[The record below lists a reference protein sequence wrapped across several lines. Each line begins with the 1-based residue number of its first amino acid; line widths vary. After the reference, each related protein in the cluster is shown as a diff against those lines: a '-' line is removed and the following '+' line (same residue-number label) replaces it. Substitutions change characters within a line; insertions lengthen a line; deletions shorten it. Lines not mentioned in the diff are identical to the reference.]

1 MVRLAALK
9 AGMSTLIACFGNSL
23 MGDDGFGPRV
33 LEMLADHPL
42 PAETALKDLQAPG
55 VDVLLHLEGVD
66 RLILIDALASDD
78 EPGTLRVFDRDTL
91 LEIPVDPRSSPHQPS
106 LLETLHMARALK
118 LLPERIHL
126 VAAAACQFEFGKG
139 LSVEIEAALP
149 AAVEAVLGLL

>member
-1 MVRLAALK
+1 
-9 AGMSTLIACFGNSL
+9 MSTLIVCFGNPL

-33 LEMLADHPL
+33 LEMLAGQPL
-42 PAETALKDLQAPG
+42 PAQTVLKDLQAPG

-66 RLILIDALASDD
+66 RLILIDALASGGQ
-78 EPGTLRVFDRDTL
+78 PGTLRTFDRDTL

-118 LLPERIHL
+118 LLPESIHL
-126 VAAAACQFEFGKG
+126 VAASARRFEFGAG
-139 LSVEIEAALP
+139 LSAEIEAALP